1 MEERKKG
8 SYREQVVHMT
18 RALPYSVHR
27 SFFGEKDSQA
37 LYLHWHPEM
46 ELYYLEAGAVN
57 FVVEDK
63 SFALHAGEAV
73 FVPANLLHG
82 ATSLEN
88 GGGSFRAVVFSG
100 DLIADPGRG
109 AEFVRYVQPVLQDAR
124 KCICVLR
131 EGEAWQRTALED
143 LKRLFLLEE
152 AEEDGC
158 LALSGL
164 IALIWQ
170 QLYNGHFFCAAAKGR
185 AKEMQ
190 EVADYIQAHYQEEIS
205 LKMLA
210 QTAHMSEGQLC
221 RRFRREM
228 GETPFTWLKRCRIKK
243 SCAWLAASDKKV
255 AEICTLC
262 GFNNI
267 SYFNREFL
275 REMKLTPS
283 EYRKLCKNSF
293 DKTRE

>member
-1 MEERKKG
+1 MKNAKELALLAARALSDKKG
-8 SYREQVVHMT
+8 KEIQVLEIGELTTLADYFVIAT
-18 RALPYSVHR
+18 GSSNTQINALVDNV
-27 SFFGEKDSQA
+27 EK
-37 LYLHWHPEM
+37 
-46 ELYYLEAGAVN
+46 V
-57 FVVEDK
+57 
-63 SFALHAGEAV
+63 
-73 FVPANLLHG
+73 
-82 ATSLEN
+82 
-88 GGGSFRAVVFSG
+88 
-100 DLIADPGRG
+100 
-109 AEFVRYVQPVLQDAR
+109 
-124 KCICVLR
+124 
-131 EGEAWQRTALED
+131 
-143 LKRLFLLEE
+143 LLEE

>member
-1 MEERKKG
+1 MEGRKKG
-8 SYREQVVHMT
+8 NYREQVVHMT
-18 RALPYSVHR
+18 RSLPYSVHR
-27 SFFGEKDSQA
+27 SFFGEEDTQA
-37 LYLHWHPEM
+37 LYLHWHSEM
-46 ELYYLEAGAVN
+46 ELYYLEAGSVN

-82 ATSLEN
+82 AASLEN
-88 GGGSFRAVVFSG
+88 GGGSFWEIVFSG

-124 KCICVLR
+124 NCICVLR
-131 EGEAWQRTALED
+131 ETEGWQRTVLED

-152 AEEDGC
+152 GEADGC
-158 LALSGL
+158 LAMYGL

-170 QLYNGHFFCAAAKGR
+170 QLYNGHFFGAAAKGR
-185 AKEMQ
+185 EKGMQ
-190 EVADYIQAHYQEEIS
+190 EVADYILAHYQEEIS

-221 RRFRREM
+221 RRFRQEM

-275 REMKLTPS
+275 RETKMTPS

>member
-1 MEERKKG
+1 
-8 SYREQVVHMT
+8 
-18 RALPYSVHR
+18 
-27 SFFGEKDSQA
+27 
-37 LYLHWHPEM
+37 
-46 ELYYLEAGAVN
+46 
-57 FVVEDK
+57 
-63 SFALHAGEAV
+63 
-73 FVPANLLHG
+73 
-82 ATSLEN
+82 
-88 GGGSFRAVVFSG
+88 
-100 DLIADPGRG
+100 
-109 AEFVRYVQPVLQDAR
+109 
-124 KCICVLR
+124 
-131 EGEAWQRTALED
+131 
-143 LKRLFLLEE
+143 
-152 AEEDGC
+152 
-158 LALSGL
+158 
-164 IALIWQ
+164 
-170 QLYNGHFFCAAAKGR
+170 
-185 AKEMQ
+185 MQ